1 MTSDH
6 DYFYTLQEICVLLN
20 LLPNTFRQIAREYSD
35 LVVLHEQVRKGRPV
49 VGLPR
54 PDFEALRLIVDL
66 RGRGLAPDEI
76 RRVVQAAGHARRERP
91 DQDRPPPALLTGDA
105 SAEDA
110 LERSDDALA
119 QPWTVPSTERGKAHG
134 RPCLYGE
141 MRTPG
146 EDPARL
152 GLAPVESAA
161 APYPAAGRSSV
172 PSELLPSLAA
182 SEGPTPEDS
191 TPKPEDSAPNAEDSA
206 PKAEDLS
213 PAALLGEEPASTD
226 RTELALIREIAALRE
241 ELHRMDQSRQEE
253 RDRLIT
259 ALMRT
264 QHELQSL
271 RYELGVSLSRR
282 ERKRKKSFWAWLLD
296 L

>member
-1 MTSDH
+1 DH

-35 LVVLHEQVRKGRPV
+35 LVVLREQVRKGRPV

-76 RRVVQAAGHARRERP
+76 RRVVQAAGHAGRERP
-91 DQDRPPPALLTGDA
+91 EEEGPPSTLLTGDA

-110 LERSDDALA
+110 LERSDGAPERS
-119 QPWTVPSTERGKAHG
+119 QPRTVPPTERCKAHG

-141 MRTPG
+141 IRTPG

-152 GLAPVESAA
+152 GLVPVETAA
-161 APYPAAGRSSV
+161 ASSPAADRSSV
-172 PSELLPSLAA
+172 PSELPSLT
-182 SEGPTPEDS
+182 PPEDS
-191 TPKPEDSAPNAEDSA
+191 TPME
-206 PKAEDLS
+206 EDLS
-213 PAALLGEEPASTD
+213 PPPLPGEEPAPTSP
-226 RTELALIREIAALRE
+226 TELALLREIAALRE